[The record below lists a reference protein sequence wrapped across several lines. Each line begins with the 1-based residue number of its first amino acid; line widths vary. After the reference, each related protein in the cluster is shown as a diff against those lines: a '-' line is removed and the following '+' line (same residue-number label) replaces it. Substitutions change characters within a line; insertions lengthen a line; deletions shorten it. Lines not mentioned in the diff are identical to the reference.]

1 MDAQSRK
8 SIFRNNVVN
17 WTQKYEEKDIFAL
30 LGRVHLYRRGLNKA
44 LPDRSE

>member
-8 SIFRNNVVN
+8 SIFRKNVVN
-17 WTQKYEEKDIFAL
+17 WMQEYKGKDIFAL
-30 LGRVHLYRRGLNKA
+30 LGRVHLYRRDLTKA